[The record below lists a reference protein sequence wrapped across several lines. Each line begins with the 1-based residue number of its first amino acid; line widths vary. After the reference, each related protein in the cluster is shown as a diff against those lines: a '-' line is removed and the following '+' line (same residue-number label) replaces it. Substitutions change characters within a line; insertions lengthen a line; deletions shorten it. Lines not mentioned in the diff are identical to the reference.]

1 MGGLE
6 KLPTSLWLE
15 IFLRRLNNKGIPYYY
30 IQQGPK
36 EGGAVILKVYVAGEG
51 AQVFSQIRD
60 MDGNLTWMESFEN
73 GWVDEREADA
83 YIKRQISFDPDLW
96 AVEVEM
102 PEKSNPFELD

>member
-73 GWVDEREADA
+73 GWVDEREYCTRYHDTRNK
-83 YIKRQISFDPDLW
+83 INSRQYAGFSRP
-96 AVEVEM
+96 
-102 PEKSNPFELD
+102 